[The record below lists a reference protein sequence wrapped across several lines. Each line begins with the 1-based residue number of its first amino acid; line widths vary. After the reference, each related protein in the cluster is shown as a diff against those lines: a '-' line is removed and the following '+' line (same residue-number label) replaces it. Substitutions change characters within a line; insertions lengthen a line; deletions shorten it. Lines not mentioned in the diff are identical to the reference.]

1 MKMIKKYISE
11 VSGRLRLL
19 WLALILGIAG
29 TAFAQKQGP
38 KSPWFFIQ
46 ISDPQFGMFENNA
59 SFEKETIL
67 YEAAVNKI
75 NKLNPDFVVITGD
88 FVHNSNS
95 DSQIQ
100 EFKRITAKINPKIPV
115 YLTPGNHD
123 LGQTPDKKSREK
135 YKKNY
140 GDDKFSFKHKGSTF
154 IGFNTSL
161 IKAKLIEPE
170 KRQYKWLTKKLKKN
184 QEADHLIL
192 FCHYPF
198 FNKSVDEPTGY
209 SNIDLDSREKYL
221 TLFKK
226 NKVDALFSG
235 HLHNNKLLKDGQ
247 TQYVTTSAVGKPL
260 GEAPS
265 GMRIIKIYSDKIEHA
280 YFGLEKV
287 PDSIQF

>member
-1 MKMIKKYISE
+1 MEKY
-11 VSGRLRLL
+11 VSRVAGNIRLL

-29 TAFAQKQGP
+29 TAFAQKQTP

-46 ISDPQFGMFENNA
+46 ISDPQLGMFNNNA

-67 YEAAVNKI
+67 YETAVNKI

-88 FVHNSNS
+88 FVHNSKS
-95 DSQIQ
+95 DAQIE
-100 EFKRITAKINPKIPV
+100 EFKRITAKINSKIPV

-123 LGQTPDKKSREK
+123 LGQTPDNISREK
-135 YKKNY
+135 YQKNY
-140 GDDKFSFKHKGSTF
+140 GDDKFLFKHKGSTF

-161 IKAKLIEPE
+161 IKAKMVEPE
-170 KRQYKWLTKKLKKN
+170 KKQYEWLSKKLKKS
-184 QEADHLIL
+184 QKTDHLIL

-209 SNIDLDSREKYL
+209 SNIDLEYREKYL

-235 HLHNNKLLKDGQ
+235 HLHNNKLLNDGH
-247 TQYVTTSAVGKPL
+247 TQYITTSAVGKPL
-260 GEAPS
+260 GDAPS
-265 GMRIIKIYSDKIEHA
+265 GMRIIKIYNNKIENT
-280 YFGLEKV
+280 YFGLEEV